1 MKGALLAFLAAAVI
15 AGAGAG
21 GFFAARRWVTP
32 EPVPAAEADPVE
44 GTPTYARRAMVAPAA
59 VGQGPTM
66 TVLGAPKSSRWAEA
80 NARAI
85 EALGRGELEL
95 AVELFESCVE
105 AQPAERV
112 FAHNLAEALAR
123 LAVRD
128 HAAVRPCAGCIELL
142 ERALELAPE
151 REDISALLERWR
163 REAEAE
169 KDFWRDS
176 SLHFDLAY
184 DGFQTDLLRG
194 SPEILNELELA
205 YTDLT
210 ERFGVRP
217 VDEGRPRISVVFY
230 RREGF
235 QGITGLG
242 DWAGGAFDGTVRVP
256 VEDLALERERL
267 RRVLRH
273 ELVHAFVRH
282 AGGVGVPGW
291 LNEGLAQWLEGDA
304 KAEVRA
310 AKRRLADR
318 ELFSLEA
325 LQGSLTTWKDE
336 AEIGVAYAQSLAF
349 CDHIA
354 RRYGEQVLF
363 AMVEGCKGGEA
374 PSATFQRW
382 TGLELPIAL
391 EDLAEELVGR

>member
-1 MKGALLAFLAAAVI
+1 MKGALLAFLAAVVI

-32 EPVPAAEADPVE
+32 EPVPRPEADRAEA
-44 GTPTYARRAMVAPAA
+44 TPTYARRAMVAPAA

-66 TVLGAPKSSRWAEA
+66 TVLGAPKSSRWAET

-105 AQPAERV
+105 AQPAEPV

-123 LAVRD
+123 QALRD
-128 HAAVRPCAGCIELL
+128 HEVLRPCVGCLELL

-151 REDISALLERWR
+151 REDLAALLERWR

-210 ERFGVRP
+210 EHFGVRP
-217 VDEGRPRISVVFY
+217 VDDGRPRISVVFY

-282 AGGVGVPGW
+282 AGGLGVPGW

-304 KAEVRA
+304 KAGVRA
-310 AKRRLADR
+310 AQRQLAGR
-318 ELFSLEA
+318 ELFSLDT
-325 LQGSLTTWKDE
+325 LQGSLITWKDE
-336 AEIGVAYAQSLAF
+336 AEIGVAYAQSLAL
-349 CDHIA
+349 CDHVA
-354 RRYGEQVLF
+354 RRYGEGVLF
-363 AMVEGCKGGEA
+363 AMVEGCKRGEA
-374 PSATFQRW
+374 PAATFQRW
-382 TGLELPIAL
+382 TGLDLAVAL
-391 EDLAEELVGR
+391 RDLAEELAGR